1 MAQTDQIKEITAK
14 LEQGVKDLF
23 DSDKYAAYL
32 QTMSRFHKYSTRNT
46 VLIHMQDPTAHKV
59 GGFNFWKREF
69 NRYVKKG
76 EHGIKI
82 FAPIASKGKPIEVEK
97 LDPETKQPVLDE
109 RGQPI
114 METLSPTS
122 DLRMRFKIVTV
133 FSERQTDG
141 DPLPDLVEDLYG
153 NVERYDLFV
162 DALRAISP
170 LPIEFEPMTD
180 KDGYC
185 QFGVKIGIR
194 EGMSEVQTV
203 SAIVHE
209 LSHAKLHDRALLA
222 ENAKPKDR
230 RTEEVEAE
238 SCAYSTLAYYGIDT
252 GANSIPYVLDWS
264 RSRELK
270 ELNASLD
277 TIRKATAEMIDA
289 IDEKYRELA
298 KERGIDL
305 TVATPPTAAAEMGVE
320 QNYNMV
326 DGIINNEPPKT
337 EQESAQIEQ
346 APTEPEK
353 PDYSAYSAILEGYAR
368 YAEVRDTR
376 QIGLTILMPLLF
388 EDGNLNRE
396 NKRSR
401 VKVEPPIGKYE
412 IFSHDEGTP
421 PHQTNYLYIMT
432 ACGKLADLG
441 ETERIKDLTEA
452 RLDDYIL
459 RNAAAF
465 DKQLAEPAEWVDYTA
480 AALLNRMDEAEAHN
494 APVKAMREARSQAER
509 EARIERDKQLAAEK
523 LAIFDARVD
532 EIAKAIESGGQISVA
547 YDAGAYEGKNP
558 VLELFRLYGVN
569 LPLRTQGWVNNR
581 LSEIKGEGY
590 AFYNRNGGKASSAFM
605 DSYRRLMRAV
615 KLTPIERKREQLNQQ
630 TTPRRGSEK
639 IKMSIEQENY
649 AKFAEMFPDFASR
662 KYSYMKLES
671 PGFEPLSLEWIFGD
685 RVSVMQTYVQEG
697 DLMYDPMI
705 EYTVSDSEK
714 SMNGVAYQNSG
725 MGLYQYKD
733 ENGVGRSVDGN
744 GRENIVRDLS
754 GKLNEFTAKW
764 LDTLEQ
770 QEHIPVRATLWNEGG
785 IDDVDVVVTFDK
797 DGNVIVDEP
806 QDVTEPATPDN
817 APDELDKPS
826 DDVGAYLPEKPDK
839 GEVYVNDAGKEFSI
853 GMGHLGNGLA
863 VWNRLE
869 EQDGDY
875 VSIAHINNER
885 NVTFYEKDLPQ
896 AVIDLIEREARTN
909 DMTIS
914 ATQNTPIFRTPPDGH
929 VYDLHYYKDNH
940 GAEVY
945 DSTGDR
951 ERFVGRVMLDGGT
964 YFPHDNT
971 PDSVKAE
978 IEAYAKTNYG
988 AKDAPV
994 LPEEQSEKP
1003 EPAEPIPKVGIGF
1016 GGTPLPVYDSETG
1029 YPAPTPPPRA
1039 KEEKPAQAEKQTT
1052 LDLSL
1057 PDPTVTTAM
1066 IHEYGYGADYDG
1078 ILPMTT
1084 ARAVE
1089 LHDAGLCIYLLYPDN
1104 TEAMAFDRDE
1114 IRLFDGYC
1122 GIETA
1127 DWHNSAVYKAQMA
1140 IADDAP
1146 SVSDT
1151 RASESNAREA
1161 DLLYGDNP
1169 YYREN
1174 KFGIYQ
1180 IRDDIDEARNFR
1192 SASMK
1197 ELEALGLTP
1206 NRDNYELVYTATLQ
1220 HRIEYLTDI
1229 YPALNRLYEQFNVD
1243 HPADYT
1249 GRSLSVGDVVV
1260 LRCNGDITAH
1270 FVDSTGFVEL
1280 PFFTGDEHTDATI
1293 SQVGKSVESE
1303 TPKQGLKLVEKP
1315 AHKGKPSILGDLDE
1329 ATKIAASGGKQDNH
1343 KKNER
1348 GHE

>member
-14 LEQGVKDLF
+14 LEQGVIDVF
-23 DSDKYAAYL
+23 NSDQYVDYL
-32 QTMSRFHKYSTRNT
+32 RTISRFHKYSTRN
-46 VLIHMQDPTAHKV
+46 VMMIHQQMPSATLVASFLSWQK
-59 GGFNFWKREF
+59 NF
-69 NRYVKKG
+69 NRHVKKG
-76 EHGIKI
+76 EHSIKI
-82 FAPIASKGKPIEVEK
+82 FAPIANRAKDKDVDMEVI
-97 LDPETKQPVLDE
+97 DPVTKQPVLDE
-109 RGQPI
+109 RGQPVTER
-114 METLSPTS
+114 MTPTS
-122 DLRMRFKIVTV
+122 ALQMKFKVVSTFDV
-133 FSERQTDG
+133 SQTEG
-141 DPLPDLVEDLYG
+141 DPLPELAATLTGDVARFE
-153 NVERYDLFV
+153 LFM
-162 DALRAISP
+162 DALRAVSP
-170 LPIEFEPMTD
+170 LPIVIEPMTD
-180 KDGYC
+180 QDGYC
-185 QFGVKIGIR
+185 RYGDKIGIR

-203 SAIVHE
+203 SAVVHE
-209 LSHAKLHDRALLA
+209 LAHAKLHDRALLA
-222 ENAKPKDR
+222 ENEKAPDN
-230 RTEEVEAE
+230 RTAEVQAE
-238 SCAYSTLAYYGIDT
+238 SVSFVVNNFFSIDT
-252 GANSIPYVLDWS
+252 GANAAGYVAEWS
-264 RSRELK
+264 RNRELK
-270 ELNASLD
+270 ELKASLD
-277 TIRKATAEMIDA
+277 VIRKASAELIDA
-289 IDEKYRELA
+289 IDAKYRELA

-305 TVATPPTAAAEMGVE
+305 TVAAPPTAAAEMSAE

-326 DGIINNEPPKT
+326 DGIINNEPPKVEPEAAQT
-337 EQESAQIEQ
+337 ELSQA

-368 YAEVRDTR
+368 NAEVRDTR

-412 IFSHDEGTP
+412 MFSRDEGTP
-421 PHQTNYLYIMT
+421 PHQTNYLYMMT

-441 ETERIKDLTEA
+441 EAERIKDLTEA
-452 RLDDYIL
+452 RLDDFIL

-465 DKQLAEPAEWVDYTA
+465 EKQLTEPAEWVDYTA
-480 AALLNRMDEAEAHN
+480 AALLNHMDEAEAHN

-532 EIAKAIESGGQISVA
+532 EIAKAIENGGNISVA

-558 VLELFRLYGVN
+558 VLDLFRLYGVN

-581 LSEIKGEGY
+581 LAEIKGESY
-590 AFYNRNGGKASSAFM
+590 SFYTRNGGKASSAFM
-605 DSYRRLMRAV
+605 DSYQRLKRAV
-615 KLTPIERKREQLNQQ
+615 KLTPIEQKREQLSQQ

-639 IKMSIEQENY
+639 IRMSIEQENY

-725 MGLYQYKD
+725 IGLYQYKD

-754 GKLNEFTAKW
+754 GKLNEFTKQW
-764 LDTLEQ
+764 LDTLKQ

-797 DGNVIVDEP
+797 DGNVVVEQAEDFS
-806 QDVTEPATPDN
+806 EPAAPDN
-817 APDELDKPS
+817 APDELGAPS
-826 DDVGAYLPEKPDK
+826 DDVSAYLPE
-839 GEVYVNDAGKEFSI
+839 
-853 GMGHLGNGLA
+853 
-863 VWNRLE
+863 
-869 EQDGDY
+869 Q
-875 VSIAHINNER
+875 
-885 NVTFYEKDLPQ
+885 
-896 AVIDLIEREARTN
+896 
-909 DMTIS
+909 
-914 ATQNTPIFRTPPDGH
+914 
-929 VYDLHYYKDNH
+929 
-940 GAEVY
+940 
-945 DSTGDR
+945 
-951 ERFVGRVMLDGGT
+951 
-964 YFPHDNT
+964 
-971 PDSVKAE
+971 
-978 IEAYAKTNYG
+978 
-988 AKDAPV
+988 
-994 LPEEQSEKP
+994 P
-1003 EPAEPIPKVGIGF
+1003 EPEKPIPKVGIGF

-1029 YPAPTPPPRA
+1029 YPAPTPPPRV
-1039 KEEKPAQAEKQTT
+1039 KEEKPVQTEKQTT

-1057 PDPTVTTAM
+1057 PDPTVTIAEM
-1066 IHEYGYGADYDG
+1066 SNYGYTDESMF
-1078 ILPMTT
+1078 PMTT

-1127 DWHNSAVYKAQMA
+1127 DWHNSAIYKAQMA
-1140 IADDAP
+1140 IAADAP
-1146 SVSDT
+1146 AVSDT

-1161 DLLYGDNP
+1161 DLLYGANP
-1169 YYREN
+1169 YYRED

-1192 SASMK
+1192 SANLK

-1206 NRDNYELVYTATLQ
+1206 NSDNYELVYTATLQ
-1220 HRIEYLTDI
+1220 YRIEYLTDI

-1243 HPADYT
+1243 HPADYA

-1260 LRCNGDITAH
+1260 LRCNSDITAH

-1280 PFFTGDEHTDATI
+1280 PFFTGDEHKDTAI
-1293 SQVGKSVESE
+1293 SQVGKSAEAE
-1303 TPKQGLKLVEKP
+1303 TPKQGLKVVEKP
-1315 AHKGKPSILGDLDE
+1315 ANKAKPSILDDLDE
-1329 ATKIAASGGKQDNH
+1329 ATKIAGSVGKH
-1343 KKNER
+1343 EPTKKSER
-1348 GHE
+1348 GYE